1 MFNRGVRIAIIAL
14 LLWLSGGPVRGVF
27 KQVNLAE
34 MVEDAGVIV
43 AGRCLEAKEGTHPQ
57 YPNIPVLYVTIEIKD
72 ILKGNIRE
80 SGGSRARTARPRGKF
95 SGGSGARQTFT
106 FMQFGGS
113 EFADLPGYQAGEE
126 LMLFL
131 YPESRYGLTSPVGG
145 AQGKFSVGLDPRT
158 GKRTLTNRLNNANLF
173 RGLRGADLG
182 MSETEARALARKDG
196 AIDYDTFSSLI
207 KRLSAPGV
215 RERKL
220 R

>member
-1 MFNRGVRIAIIAL
+1 MFNWGVRIAIIAL
-14 LLWLSGGPVRGVF
+14 LLWLSGAALYGISR
-27 KQVNLAE
+27 QVNLAE

-43 AGRCLEAKEGTHPQ
+43 AGRCVEVKEGTHPQ
-57 YPNIPVLYVTIEIKD
+57 YPNIPVLYVTIEVKD
-72 ILKGNIRE
+72 ILKG
-80 SGGSRARTARPRGKF
+80 SVQDSSGSRVRLAAPRGKL

-113 EFADLPGYQAGEE
+113 EFPDLPGYHAGEE
-126 LMLFL
+126 LLLFL

-145 AQGKFSVGLDPRT
+145 AQGKFSVGSDPET

-173 RGLRGADLG
+173 RGVSAADLG
-182 MSETEARALARKDG
+182 ISETEANLLARRPG
-196 AIDYDTFSSLI
+196 EIDYDTFSSLV
-207 KRLSAPGV
+207 KRLSTLKA

>member
-14 LLWLSGGPVRGVF
+14 FLWLSGGPVRGVF

-34 MVEDAGVIV
+34 MVEDAGFIV

-80 SGGSRARTARPRGKF
+80 SGGSRARLAAPRGKF
-95 SGGSGARQTFT
+95 SGGGGERQTFT

-113 EFADLPGYQAGEE
+113 EFPDLPGYQAGEE
-126 LMLFL
+126 LLLFL

-145 AQGKFSVGLDPRT
+145 AQGKFSVGSDPET

-173 RGLRGADLG
+173 RGVSAADLG
-182 MSETEARALARKDG
+182 ISETEANLLARRPG
-196 AIDYDTFSSLI
+196 EIDYDTFSSLV
-207 KRLSAPGV
+207 KRLSTLKA